1 MADRWWTYQRER
13 FPLASFTVLSCVLAF
28 SALAFSALVRG
39 VHSLPDNWTLAAVAA
54 SALLLFAQMRVL
66 DEFKDFEDDKRFRAY
81 RAVPRGLVT
90 LGELGWIGAAA
101 AVAELA
107 LALSVDTRLAW
118 LLAAVWAYLALMAA
132 EFFAPDWLKARPLA
146 YLVSHV
152 PVAAL
157 IILYLTA
164 FDWLPAGAK
173 PHPALLPFAA
183 AAVCATTLLEIGRKI
198 RAPRDEE
205 AGVVTYSAVWG
216 RNTAV
221 GAWLAAFLLTAGTS
235 WLAAWQIGFAAPFSV
250 LIAFLAAVAS
260 WCGWRFMRAPITGHA
275 RSFEALSG
283 AAALALYLALG
294 PIPLALAS

>member
-1 MADRWWTYQRER
+1 MAERWCSYQRER
-13 FPLASFTVLSCVLAF
+13 FPLATFAVLSCVLAF

-39 VHSLPDNWTLAAVAA
+39 VHALPGAWTLAAATA
-54 SALLLFAQMRVL
+54 SAFLLFAQMRVL
-66 DEFKDFEDDKRFRAY
+66 DEFKDFEDDRRYRAY

-101 AVAELA
+101 AVAELV

-146 YLVSHV
+146 YLASHV
-152 PVAAL
+152 PVSGL
-157 IILYLTA
+157 IVFYLTA
-164 FDWLPAGAK
+164 FHWLPAGAA

-205 AGVVTYSAVWG
+205 VGVVTYSAAWG

-221 GAWLAAFLLTAGTS
+221 AAWLAALALMLAAG
-235 WLAAWQIGFAAPFSV
+235 WLAASTVGSAAQFSV
-250 LIAFLAAVAS
+250 LGIPLAAAAVAA
-260 WCGWRFMRAPITGHA
+260 GLRFTRGPETPHA
-275 RSFEALSG
+275 RRLELISG
-283 AAALALYLALG
+283 VATLVLYLALG
-294 PIPLALAS
+294 PLALLLSI